1 MEWEFIIKLILG
13 ILGAALVVG
22 GIVAYRRSE
31 RTSVKSLSAAAIAAG
46 VVMWVVIVIT
56 TSVTSEVGGPGAM
69 LTPEVGVTLI
79 TEP

>member
-46 VVMWVVIVIT
+46 VVMWAAIVIT
-56 TSVTSEVGGPGAM
+56 TEVTSEVGGPGA
-69 LTPEVGVTLI
+69 LVNPEVEVNTK
-79 TEP
+79 